1 MVNYKVKSIALTT
14 LICMNLAVPSSW
26 AASLSIDEA
35 VDMALARNNSIKIAD
50 QDQKM
55 AQAALKASKGANGVT
70 VSLSSSFSASDSL
83 GSDAQG
89 DFSTGNSNSISASMP
104 IYTGKKNDLNI
115 DNQEVELQKAQLTLA
130 RAKET
135 VRYNTIKAYYDI
147 LQAKQNINIQQ
158 ESVNNYQ
165 SHLTNVQNLYAAG
178 SVAKSDVLRSQVA
191 LSDAQQ
197 SLISAQNTYDLDVS
211 TFRNIIKLDKSEPI
225 TLTEDFSFVP
235 FNMSLN
241 ECLDYAASSRKDL
254 EASKLNLDE
263 AQNNIDIAK
272 AGYLPTVNFSISTN
286 WDKRIAPNPKDFDY
300 RANVS
305 ANWNLFDNH
314 ITEANVEQAQASY
327 DKAGYTLS
335 DTEDNIDLEVR
346 QAYLNMREAEKR
358 FNSTSMAVKQAKED
372 YFIASEKYRVGAGVI
387 LDVIDAELAL
397 SQARLNYTSAQYD
410 YARYKANLEYAIGV
424 PEGTVVNG

>member
-1 MVNYKVKSIALTT
+1 MAKYKVKSIAIAS
-14 LICMNLAVPSSW
+14 LICMNLGITSSF
-26 AASLSIDEA
+26 AASLSINDA

-50 QDQKM
+50 QEQKA
-55 AQAALKASKGANGVT
+55 AQASLKAAKGANGVK
-70 VSLSSSFSASDSL
+70 VSL
-83 GSDAQG
+83 GSSLSANDSIGSEATG
-89 DFSTGNSNSISASMP
+89 DFTTGNSNSLSASMP
-104 IYTGKKNDLNI
+104 LYTGKKNELNI
-115 DNQEVELQKAQLTLA
+115 DNQEVELQKAQLNLE

-135 VRYNTIKAYYDI
+135 VRYNTVKAYYDI

-197 SLISAQNTYDLDVS
+197 SLISAQNTYDIDVS
-211 TFRNIIKLDKSEPI
+211 TLRNIIKLDKTEPI

-241 ECLDYAASSRKDL
+241 ECLDYASSSRKDL
-254 EASKLNLDE
+254 ESAKLDLDE

-272 AGYLPTVNFSISTN
+272 AGYLPTVNLSVGTN
-286 WDKRIAPNPKDFDY
+286 WDKRFTPNPNNFDY
-300 RANVS
+300 RATVS
-305 ANWNLFDNH
+305 ANWDIFDNH
-314 ITEANVEQAQASY
+314 VTEANVEQAQANF

-358 FNSTSMAVKQAKED
+358 FNSTSLAVKQAEED

-397 SQARLNYTSAQYD
+397 STARLNYTSAQYD

-424 PEGTVVNG
+424 PEGASVNE